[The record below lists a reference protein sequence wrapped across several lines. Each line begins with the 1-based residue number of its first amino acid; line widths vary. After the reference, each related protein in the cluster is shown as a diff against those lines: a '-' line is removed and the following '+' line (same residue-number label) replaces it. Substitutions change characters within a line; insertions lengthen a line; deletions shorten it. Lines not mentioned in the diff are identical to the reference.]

1 MRTYF
6 YGAASGW
13 LGAILTGGVALL
25 PYVLRRSPLTKRL
38 EMGFP
43 SKALYLRRMW
53 PHYWLAYAA
62 TALSFEHAWIM
73 MGRRG
78 IGLRTSSAGLYLAT
92 LAMVLL
98 FVQIALGLV
107 LQQRNLPERRSTKNW
122 HFWTMA
128 CIVALVGAHVWL
140 NR

>member
-1 MRTYF
+1 MFAVPGPISLT
-6 YGAASGW
+6 AA
-13 LGAILTGGVALL
+13 IGVG
-25 PYVLRRSPLTKRL
+25 RRS
-38 EMGFP
+38 
-43 SKALYLRRMW
+43 KAPCLRRMW

-62 TALSFEHAWIM
+62 TALSFEYAWIV

-78 IGLRTSSAGLYLAT
+78 IVLRISSAGLFLAT

-107 LQQRNLPERRSTKNW
+107 LQQRNLPERGSTKNW

-140 NR
+140 NRSRPPRGLESARRS